1 MRTRN
6 QWRQCRR
13 DTQRRSAA
21 RGVGGQRSQGVRV
34 FRANDRVGAPPHPR
48 GVRAHV
54 TARPLYGR
62 ASHRPRE
69 GVGCVPTS
77 KGTHAVHS
85 DARGPRSSPA
95 GVVRASRLPVPPPPP
110 PPRSTPRT
118 PQRAHTEIGLVGRQA
133 RRHAQAGWRDHRSS
147 SRLKA
152 TTASIEG
159 SRGNQKG
166 SSHATNIRCCSAR
179 AAQLTGGAPTAVT
192 ETL

>member
-95 GVVRASRLPVPPPPP
+95 GVVRASRLPVSPPPSPSQHTAH
-110 PPRSTPRT
+110 STAGTHRNWFGWQT
-118 PQRAHTEIGLVGRQA
+118 GTTACASRV
-133 RRHAQAGWRDHRSS
+133 AQSP
-147 SRLKA
+147 LQFEMKA

-179 AAQLTGGAPTAVT
+179 AAKLTGGAPTAVT

>member
-1 MRTRN
+1 M
-6 QWRQCRR
+6 
-13 DTQRRSAA
+13 
-21 RGVGGQRSQGVRV
+21 
-34 FRANDRVGAPPHPR
+34 
-48 GVRAHV
+48 
-54 TARPLYGR
+54 
-62 ASHRPRE
+62 
-69 GVGCVPTS
+69 PTS

-110 PPRSTPRT
+110 SPTQHTAHSTAGTHRNWFGWQTGTTACASRVARSPL
-118 PQRAHTEIGLVGRQA
+118 QFEM
-133 RRHAQAGWRDHRSS
+133 
-147 SRLKA
+147 KA